1 MIGSCIY
8 HNKNVALL
16 DKHIISRVKV
26 TLAAGYDRHLTDT
39 ATSVGGCSHTEDT
52 SARSRDCQL
61 AATITG

>member
-39 ATSVGGCSHTEDT
+39 ATSVTVQRLVSDRHFI
-52 SARSRDCQL
+52 AKFLVRP
-61 AATITG
+61 IY